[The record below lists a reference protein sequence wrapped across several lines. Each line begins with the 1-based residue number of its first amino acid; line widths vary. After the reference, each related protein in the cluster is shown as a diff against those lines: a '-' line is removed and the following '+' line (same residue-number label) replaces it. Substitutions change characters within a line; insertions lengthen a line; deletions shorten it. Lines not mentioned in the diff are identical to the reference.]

1 MSSGGFF
8 FRAFFSFCA
17 FHPLCTFISTVLMS
31 LCALQH
37 APQNVMP
44 RARSFLYSLV
54 ICTSSLLVSF
64 FLFIVLYFAFCL
76 YLQHATQIFLSL
88 VGYFC
93 ILLYSVLHPYLFLWL
108 ECLAFC
114 LYLQHATK
122 TSMLP
127 VEFFFVLCLYFIHTS
142 LSWLSWLC
150 LFSLLYNTNIHAS
163 GGIRT
168 RNRSKRSAT
177 DPRLRPLGHWD
188 RPNCATV
195 YPRIRTRNPSKR
207 ATLWLRLKRRG
218 NWKRQKIFFIYP
230 FRLSTSPV
238 LVYLGLYSFISLSFT

>member
-44 RARSFLYSLV
+44 RARCFLYSLV

-76 YLQHATQIFLSL
+76 YLQHAT
-88 VGYFC
+88 
-93 ILLYSVLHPYLFLWL
+93 
-108 ECLAFC
+108 
-114 LYLQHATK
+114 K

-127 VEFFFVLCLYFIHTS
+127 VEFVFVLCLYFIHTS

-207 ATLWLRLKRRG
+207 ATLWLRLKRRS